1 MRPERMWW
9 TSETRAVPY
18 IREDAA
24 ASANDVEAKTPVR
37 LLDALPS
44 ARQVL
49 SLLALLQKSTNTDA
63 GDGPLGH
70 DSRTVPQIPVE
81 KYEY

>member
-1 MRPERMWW
+1 MWW

-24 ASANDVEAKTPVR
+24 ASAKDDEAKTPVR

-49 SLLALLQKSTNTDA
+49 SLLALLA
-63 GDGPLGH
+63 
-70 DSRTVPQIPVE
+70 E
-81 KYEY
+81 KYKY

>member
-1 MRPERMWW
+1 MWS

-18 IREDAA
+18 IREDAVES
-24 ASANDVEAKTPVR
+24 ASDTKAKTPVR

-49 SLLALLQKSTNTDA
+49 SLLALL
-63 GDGPLGH
+63 
-70 DSRTVPQIPVE
+70 VE
-81 KYEY
+81 KYKY